1 MKKVVV
7 DTNILVSASFWK
19 GNPFMVM
26 RLAFEGKIEVFTSIE
41 ILSEYSKVLIRDFK
55 LNETEI
61 QERINLFAGTLKLVK
76 PTNKINLIKDDPD
89 DNKIL
94 EVAFEADA
102 KYIVSGDKHLLK
114 LKEFNKIKI
123 VKPKEF
129 LDDLEKWFY
138 ESKNIKF

>member
-129 LDDLEKWFY
+129 LDDLEK
-138 ESKNIKF
+138 